1 MNEAAIYHY
10 LLRLADTSLT
20 QSQRLAEWCG
30 HGPFLEEDIALTNV
44 ALDLLGHAKMLYEQA
59 AEISEQQL
67 SADDLAFLRDVSE
80 FKNPLL
86 TELPRGN
93 FAFTILKQYFVD
105 QFHVL
110 LYSALRHSKYAP
122 LAHIAEKALKEVN
135 YHLERSHGWCL
146 RLSLSTEQ
154 AKMKIQEALDDLYF
168 YTPEL
173 FESDAYLDDLQ
184 AQQIIPD
191 LTQLQ
196 ADWQQSVDVLLAECQ
211 LNVPKK
217 GWLATGGLRGEH
229 SEHLGYMLAEMQFL
243 QRAYPGCQW

>member
-1 MNEAAIYHY
+1 MNDTAIYHY

-59 AEISEQQL
+59 AELSEDKL
-67 SADDLAFLRDVSE
+67 TADDLAFLRDVSE

-93 FAFTILKQYFVD
+93 FAFTILKQFFVD

-110 LYSALRHSKYAP
+110 LYSALRQSKYPP
-122 LAHIAEKALKEVN
+122 LAHIAEKALKEVS
-135 YHLERSHGWCL
+135 YHLERSREWCL
-146 RLSLSTEQ
+146 RLSLSTEA
-154 AKMKIQEALDDLYF
+154 AKVKIQEALDDLYF

-173 FESDAYLDDLQ
+173 FESDDYLDGLQ
-184 AQQIIPD
+184 SQQIIPD
-191 LTQLQ
+191 LSQLK
-196 ADWQQSVDVLLAECQ
+196 AKWQESVDDLLAKCQ
-211 LNVPKK
+211 LTVPKK

-243 QRAYPGCQW
+243 QRAYPGSQW